1 MSISTP
7 SSMAFSSC
15 FCHFLISH
23 KLQRNNAASFALAPI
38 INSDVSRQKVGG
50 LGTKLSTGWSF
61 LGGSRIVIRPNVTR
75 NLLQRKSSM
84 VSALWSE
91 SSQIATNVFP
101 LGTLAVLPFY
111 FFMVVAPKAALAQKV
126 MESSIPYIVL
136 GLLYVYLVYLSWT
149 PDTMQLLFP
158 NKYLLPELDGIAE
171 MFSRVMTLA
180 SAWIHLLAVDL
191 FAARQ
196 IYHDGLENDIETRHS
211 VTLCLMSCPIGI
223 VSHFITKAL
232 FSRRDR

>member
-1 MSISTP
+1 MSISSH

-15 FCHFLISH
+15 CFCHSLISY
-23 KLQRNNAASFALAPI
+23 KRNNAASFALAPI
-38 INSDVSRQKVGG
+38 INSDLSSQQVGG
-50 LGTKLSTGWSF
+50 SRTKLRTDWSF
-61 LGGSRIVIRPNVTR
+61 LGGSRIVIRPNRPRT
-75 NLLQRKSSM
+75 LLQRNIFR
-84 VSALWSE
+84 VSASWLE
-91 SSQIATNVFP
+91 SSQIATSIFP

-111 FFMVVAPKAALAQKV
+111 FFMVVAPKAALTQKV

-211 VTLCLMSCPIGI
+211 VSLCLMSCPIGL

-232 FSRRDR
+232 FSRRDT

>member
-1 MSISTP
+1 MEFSGRIKNRY
-7 SSMAFSSC
+7 SSKC
-15 FCHFLISH
+15 Y
-23 KLQRNNAASFALAPI
+23 K
-38 INSDVSRQKVGG
+38 
-50 LGTKLSTGWSF
+50 
-61 LGGSRIVIRPNVTR
+61 
-75 NLLQRKSSM
+75 KSS
-84 VSALWSE
+84 AKKELNGSE

>member
-23 KLQRNNAASFALAPI
+23 KRNNAASFALAPI

-191 FAARQ
+191 FAAR
-196 IYHDGLENDIETRHS
+196 
-211 VTLCLMSCPIGI
+211 
-223 VSHFITKAL
+223 FIMMDWRMISKRAIP
-232 FSRRDR
+232 